1 MSTMTYAD
9 KLHAK
14 FAIFNDAVRAK
25 AEMTCSADIVSH
37 FVSGYVQSFMI
48 GMIASG
54 MSQKGVLS
62 AIDESVKALQTDVEN
77 GIPFQFSF

>member
-14 FAIFNDAVRAK
+14 FAIFTDAVRAK
-25 AEMTCSADIVSH
+25 VEMTCSADTASH
-37 FVSGYVQSFMI
+37 FVSGYVQSF
-48 GMIASG
+48 MIASG